1 MIQSEQSKSFVWVD
15 HVICGTLESLT
26 LFSSGNKTLSF
37 FIEFSFCHA
46 TQIKLK
52 LFF

>member
-1 MIQSEQSKSFVWVD
+1 M
-15 HVICGTLESLT
+15 ICGTLKSLT
-26 LFSSGNKTLSF
+26 LFSGVNKTLSF

-52 LFF
+52 LFS